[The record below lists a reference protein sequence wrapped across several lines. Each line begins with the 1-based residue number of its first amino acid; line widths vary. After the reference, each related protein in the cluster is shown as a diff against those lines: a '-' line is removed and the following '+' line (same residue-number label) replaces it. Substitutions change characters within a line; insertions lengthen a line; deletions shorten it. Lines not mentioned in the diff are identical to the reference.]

1 MKSPFQRIDNM
12 RFREYIST
20 KFSWFNRHL
29 TSAVFKLLLW
39 CTMIVAWSVVISI
52 AIDMPNERALRESA
66 EELRAEYTSMSNHYN
81 MLSNV
86 MDNVV
91 KRDENVF
98 RKLFESNP
106 YSLNSDDN
114 IGLVELQES
123 LIEKDNDELLDIL
136 NNKMQIAKDNEA
148 KLVKSYDDLR
158 YALSTSSLSVDCIP
172 AIQPVNNR
180 QLTLLAAGKKPLIN
194 PFHRAMHEHHGV
206 DYLIPEG
213 TAVFAT
219 ADGVVKSLSEKNTT
233 HGKAITIDHGNG
245 YQTSYSHL
253 LDIRV
258 KSGQKVKRGDII
270 ALSGNSG
277 LSFAPHLHYE
287 VIFNGM
293 RVDPVHYFFLE
304 LTAEEYQ
311 RIIRI
316 ALSSMQSFD

>member
-1 MKSPFQRIDNM
+1 MKVIKN
-12 RFREYIST
+12 ILT
-20 KFSWFNRHL
+20 KFRWQNNRIL
-29 TSAVFKLLLW
+29 TLSVHLLLW
-39 CTMIVAWSVVISI
+39 IASVTIFYVLLSI
-52 AIDMPNERALRESA
+52 FVDMPAESELRNTNNKLNSEYNKMSERY
-66 EELRAEYTSMSNHYN
+66 EELTE
-81 MLSNV
+81 V
-86 MDNVV
+86 IDNVV
-91 KRDENVF
+91 ARDENVF

-106 YSLNSDDN
+106 YDLTIDDDEER
-114 IGLVELQES
+114 IALHES
-123 LIEKDNDELLDIL
+123 LMDLDNDELLSEL
-136 NNKMQIAKDNEA
+136 NNKLQSAENDKDA
-148 KLVKSYDDLR
+148 LTRSYEDMM
-158 YALSTSSLSVDCIP
+158 YAHETTSLSIDCIP

-194 PFHRAMHEHHGV
+194 PFHRTMREHHGV

-219 ADGVVKSLSEKNTT
+219 ADGTVQSLSEKNTT

-258 KSGQKVKRGDII
+258 KRGDKVKRGDII
-270 ALSGNSG
+270 AMSGNSG

-287 VIFNGM
+287 VIFNGT

-304 LTAEEYQ
+304 LNAEEYQ

>member
-1 MKSPFQRIDNM
+1 MRNIKNILTKLWVQNNRI
-12 RFREYIST
+12 
-20 KFSWFNRHL
+20 L
-29 TSAVFKLLLW
+29 TFTVHLLLW
-39 CTMIVAWSVVISI
+39 GSMVGVCYILLTIFV
-52 AIDMPNERALRESA
+52 DMPAEYKLRHSTD
-66 EELRAEYTSMSNHYN
+66 ELRAEYTKMSERYDE
-81 MLSNV
+81 LTEV

-91 KRDENVF
+91 ARDENVF

-106 YSLNSDDN
+106 YDLTIDDDQER
-114 IGLVELQES
+114 IALHES
-123 LIEKDNDELLDIL
+123 LMEMDNDELLSEL
-136 NNKMQIAKDNEA
+136 TNKLQNAENDKDA
-148 KLVKSYDDLR
+148 LTRSYEDMM
-158 YALSTSSLSVDCIP
+158 YAYETTSLSIDYIP

-194 PFHRAMHEHHGV
+194 PFHRAMREHHGV

-219 ADGVVKSLSEKNTT
+219 ADGVVQSLSEKNTT

-258 KSGQKVKRGDII
+258 KKGDKVKRGDII
-270 ALSGNSG
+270 AMSGNSG

-287 VIFNGM
+287 VILNGT

-304 LTAEEYQ
+304 LNAEEYQ

>member
-1 MKSPFQRIDNM
+1 MQTIDDMINRLKKIFSNISERSLFPSLIKFFVWM
-12 RFREYIST
+12 GVIAFWWIVLSLSVDTPSEYRLRHSTDELRREY
-20 KFSWFNRHL
+20 
-29 TSAVFKLLLW
+29 
-39 CTMIVAWSVVISI
+39 SI
-52 AIDMPNERALRESA
+52 LSERYDS
-66 EELRAEYTSMSNHYN
+66 
-81 MLSNV
+81 LSNIV
-86 MDNVV
+86 DNIV

-106 YSLNSDDN
+106 YDLSADLENERISLHEQ
-114 IGLVELQES
+114 LVEL
-123 LIEKDNDELLDIL
+123 DNTELMDIL
-136 NNKMQIAKDNEA
+136 ANRLQLADKKEYNVLKSSDWMKENIANDYM
-148 KLVKSYDDLR
+148 SI
-158 YALSTSSLSVDCIP
+158 DCVP

-194 PFHRAMHEHHGV
+194 PFHRTMREHHGV
-206 DYLIPEG
+206 DYLVPEG
-213 TAVFAT
+213 TAIFAT
-219 ADGVVKSLSEKNTT
+219 ADGVVKSLSEKTTT

-245 YQTSYSHL
+245 YETSYSHL

-258 KSGQKVKRGDII
+258 RKGQKVKRGDII

-287 VIFNGM
+287 VRYRDT

-304 LTAEEYQ
+304 LTPEEYQ

>member
-1 MKSPFQRIDNM
+1 MKIIKN
-12 RFREYIST
+12 ILT
-20 KFSWFNRHL
+20 KFRWQNNRIL
-29 TSAVFKLLLW
+29 TLSVHLLLW
-39 CTMIVAWSVVISI
+39 IASVTLFYVLLSI
-52 AIDMPNERALRESA
+52 FVDMPAETELRNTNNKLNYEYNKISERY
-66 EELRAEYTSMSNHYN
+66 EELTE
-81 MLSNV
+81 V

-91 KRDENVF
+91 ARDENVF

-106 YSLNSDDN
+106 YDLTIDDDEER
-114 IGLVELQES
+114 IALHES
-123 LIEKDNDELLDIL
+123 LMDLDNDELLSEL
-136 NNKMQIAKDNEA
+136 NSKLQSAENDKDV
-148 KLVKSYDDLR
+148 LTRSYEDMM
-158 YALSTSSLSVDCIP
+158 YAHETTSLSIDCIP

-194 PFHRAMHEHHGV
+194 PFHRTMREHHGV

-219 ADGVVKSLSEKNTT
+219 ADGTVQSLSEKNTT

-258 KSGQKVKRGDII
+258 KRGDKVKRGDII
-270 ALSGNSG
+270 AMSGNSG

-287 VIFNGM
+287 VIFNGT

-304 LTAEEYQ
+304 LNAEEYQ

>member
-1 MKSPFQRIDNM
+1 MGLKNN
-12 RFREYIST
+12 IST
-20 KFSWFNRHL
+20 KLSERKHRVLSL
-29 TSAVFKLLLW
+29 TINILVWLAMIAVW
-39 CTMIVAWSVVISI
+39 YVVILFTV
-52 AIDMPNERALRESA
+52 DMPA
-66 EELRAEYTSMSNHYN
+66 EYELRHSTDELRSEYTKMTERYAELNE
-81 MLSNV
+81 V

-106 YSLNSDDN
+106 YDLTIDDDQRR
-114 IGLVELQES
+114 IELHEN
-123 LIEKDNDELLDIL
+123 LIDMNNDELLSELD
-136 NNKMQIAKDNEA
+136 NRVQKAEADKDV
-148 KLVKSYDDLR
+148 LTRSYEEMM
-158 YALSTSSLSVDCIP
+158 YALETSSLSIDCIP

-194 PFHRAMHEHHGV
+194 PFHRTMREHHGI

-213 TAVFAT
+213 TPVFAT
-219 ADGVVKSLSEKNTT
+219 ADGTVQSLSEKNTT

-258 KSGQKVKRGDII
+258 KRGQSVKRGDII

-287 VIFNGM
+287 VIYNSM

-304 LTAEEYQ
+304 LNAEEYQ

>member
-1 MKSPFQRIDNM
+1 MKIIKN
-12 RFREYIST
+12 ILT
-20 KFSWFNRHL
+20 KFRWQNNRIL
-29 TSAVFKLLLW
+29 TFSVHLLLW
-39 CTMIVAWSVVISI
+39 IASVTLFYVLLSI
-52 AIDMPNERALRESA
+52 FIDMPAESELRNTNNKLNSEYNKMSERY
-66 EELRAEYTSMSNHYN
+66 EELTE
-81 MLSNV
+81 V
-86 MDNVV
+86 IDNVV
-91 KRDENVF
+91 ARDENVF

-106 YSLNSDDN
+106 YDLTIDDN
-114 IGLVELQES
+114 EERIALHES
-123 LIEKDNDELLDIL
+123 LMDLDNDELLSEL
-136 NNKMQIAKDNEA
+136 NSKLQSAENDKDA
-148 KLVKSYDDLR
+148 LTRSYEDMM
-158 YALSTSSLSVDCIP
+158 YAHETTSLSIDCIP

-194 PFHRAMHEHHGV
+194 PFHRTMREHHGV

-219 ADGVVKSLSEKNTT
+219 ADGTVQSLSEKNTT

-258 KSGQKVKRGDII
+258 KRGDKVKRGDII
-270 ALSGNSG
+270 AMSGNSG

-287 VIFNGM
+287 VIFNGT

-304 LTAEEYQ
+304 LNAEEYQ

>member
-1 MKSPFQRIDNM
+1 MKIIKN
-12 RFREYIST
+12 ILT
-20 KFSWFNRHL
+20 KFRWQNNRIL
-29 TSAVFKLLLW
+29 TFSVHLLLW
-39 CTMIVAWSVVISI
+39 IASVTLFYVLLSI
-52 AIDMPNERALRESA
+52 FVDMPAESELRSTNNKLNSEYNKMSERY
-66 EELRAEYTSMSNHYN
+66 EELTE
-81 MLSNV
+81 V
-86 MDNVV
+86 IDNVV
-91 KRDENVF
+91 ARDENVF

-106 YSLNSDDN
+106 YDLTIDDDEER
-114 IGLVELQES
+114 IALHES
-123 LIEKDNDELLDIL
+123 LMDLDNDELLSEL
-136 NNKMQIAKDNEA
+136 NNKLQSAENDKDA
-148 KLVKSYDDLR
+148 LTRSYEDMM
-158 YALSTSSLSVDCIP
+158 YAHETTSLSIDCIP

-194 PFHRAMHEHHGV
+194 PFHRTMREHHGV

-219 ADGVVKSLSEKNTT
+219 ADGTVQSLSEKNTT

-258 KSGQKVKRGDII
+258 KKGDKVKRGDII
-270 ALSGNSG
+270 AMSGNSG

-287 VIFNGM
+287 VIFNGT

-304 LTAEEYQ
+304 LNAEEYQ

>member
-1 MKSPFQRIDNM
+1 MIGIWYAILAF
-12 RFREYIST
+12 
-20 KFSWFNRHL
+20 
-29 TSAVFKLLLW
+29 AV
-39 CTMIVAWSVVISI
+39 
-52 AIDMPNERALRESA
+52 DMPAEYKLRHSTDV
-66 EELRAEYTSMSNHYN
+66 LRAEYTKMSIRYDE
-81 MLSNV
+81 LAEV
-86 MDNVV
+86 MDNVIA
-91 KRDENVF
+91 RDENVF

-106 YSLNSDDN
+106 YDLTIDDEQER
-114 IGLVELQES
+114 IELHES
-123 LIEKDNDELLDIL
+123 LMGMENDELMELLD
-136 NNKMQIAKDNEA
+136 NRVQSAEREKDA
-148 KLVKSYDDLR
+148 LTRSYEDMM
-158 YALSTSSLSVDCIP
+158 YAYQTTTLSIDCIP

-194 PFHRAMHEHHGV
+194 PFHRTMREHHGV
-206 DYLIPEG
+206 DYLVPEG
-213 TAVFAT
+213 TPIFAT
-219 ADGVVKSLSEKNTT
+219 ADGIVQTLSEKNTT

-258 KSGQKVKRGDII
+258 KKGQRVKRGDII

-293 RVDPVHYFFLE
+293 RVDPVHYFFME
-304 LTAEEYQ
+304 LNAEEYQ

>member
-1 MKSPFQRIDNM
+1 MQTIDDMINRLKKIFGTISERSLFPSLIKFFVWM
-12 RFREYIST
+12 GVIAFWWIVLSLSVDTPSEYRLRHSTDELRREY
-20 KFSWFNRHL
+20 
-29 TSAVFKLLLW
+29 
-39 CTMIVAWSVVISI
+39 SI
-52 AIDMPNERALRESA
+52 LSERYDS
-66 EELRAEYTSMSNHYN
+66 
-81 MLSNV
+81 LSNIV
-86 MDNVV
+86 DNIV

-106 YSLNSDDN
+106 YDLSADLENERISLHEQ
-114 IGLVELQES
+114 LVEL
-123 LIEKDNDELLDIL
+123 DNTELMDIL
-136 NNKMQIAKDNEA
+136 ANRMQSTCKKEDMVLKSSDWMKENIANEYM
-148 KLVKSYDDLR
+148 SI
-158 YALSTSSLSVDCIP
+158 DCVP

-194 PFHRAMHEHHGV
+194 PFHRTMREHHGV
-206 DYLIPEG
+206 DYLVPEG
-213 TAVFAT
+213 TAIFAT
-219 ADGVVKSLSEKNTT
+219 ADGVVKSLSEKTTT

-245 YQTSYSHL
+245 YETSYSHL

-258 KSGQKVKRGDII
+258 RKGQKVKRGDII

-287 VIFNGM
+287 VRYRDT

-304 LTAEEYQ
+304 LTPEEYQ

>member
-1 MKSPFQRIDNM
+1 MQTIDDMIN
-12 RFREYIST
+12 RFKNIFSKISEQSLFPSLIKFFVWMGVIAFWWIVLSLSVDTPSEYRLRHSTDELRREY
-20 KFSWFNRHL
+20 
-29 TSAVFKLLLW
+29 
-39 CTMIVAWSVVISI
+39 SI
-52 AIDMPNERALRESA
+52 LSERYDS
-66 EELRAEYTSMSNHYN
+66 
-81 MLSNV
+81 LSNIV
-86 MDNVV
+86 DNIV

-106 YSLNSDDN
+106 YDLSADLENERISLHEQ
-114 IGLVELQES
+114 LVEL
-123 LIEKDNDELLDIL
+123 DNTELMDIL
-136 NNKMQIAKDNEA
+136 SNRLQLADKKEYNVLKSSAWMKENIANG
-148 KLVKSYDDLR
+148 SM
-158 YALSTSSLSVDCIP
+158 SIDCVP

-194 PFHRAMHEHHGV
+194 PFHRTMREHHGV
-206 DYLIPEG
+206 DYLVPEG
-213 TAVFAT
+213 TAIFAT
-219 ADGVVKSLSEKNTT
+219 ADGVVKSLSEKTTT

-245 YQTSYSHL
+245 YETSYSHL

-258 KSGQKVKRGDII
+258 RKGQKVKRGDII

-287 VIFNGM
+287 VRYRDT

-304 LTAEEYQ
+304 LTPEEYQ

>member
-1 MKSPFQRIDNM
+1 
-12 RFREYIST
+12 
-20 KFSWFNRHL
+20 
-29 TSAVFKLLLW
+29 
-39 CTMIVAWSVVISI
+39 
-52 AIDMPNERALRESA
+52 MPNERALRESA

-148 KLVKSYDDLR
+148 KFVKSYDDLR

>member
-1 MKSPFQRIDNM
+1 MKIIKN
-12 RFREYIST
+12 ILT
-20 KFSWFNRHL
+20 KFRWQNNRIL
-29 TSAVFKLLLW
+29 TFSVHLLLW
-39 CTMIVAWSVVISI
+39 IASI
-52 AIDMPNERALRESA
+52 TLFYVLLSIFVDMPAETELRNTNNKLNSEYNKMSERY
-66 EELRAEYTSMSNHYN
+66 EELTE
-81 MLSNV
+81 V
-86 MDNVV
+86 IDNVV
-91 KRDENVF
+91 ARDENVF

-106 YSLNSDDN
+106 YDLTIDDDEER
-114 IGLVELQES
+114 IALHES
-123 LIEKDNDELLDIL
+123 LMDLDNDELLSEL
-136 NNKMQIAKDNEA
+136 NNKLQSAENDKDA
-148 KLVKSYDDLR
+148 LTRSYEYMM
-158 YALSTSSLSVDCIP
+158 YAHETTSLSIDCIP

-194 PFHRAMHEHHGV
+194 PFHRTMREHHGV

-219 ADGVVKSLSEKNTT
+219 ADGTVQSLSEKNTT

-258 KSGQKVKRGDII
+258 KRGDKVKRGDII
-270 ALSGNSG
+270 AMSGNSG

-287 VIFNGM
+287 VIFNGT

-304 LTAEEYQ
+304 LNAEEYQ

>member
-1 MKSPFQRIDNM
+1 MKIIKN
-12 RFREYIST
+12 ILT
-20 KFSWFNRHL
+20 KFRWQNNRIL
-29 TSAVFKLLLW
+29 TFSVHLLLW
-39 CTMIVAWSVVISI
+39 IASVTLFYVLLSI
-52 AIDMPNERALRESA
+52 FVDMPAETELRNTNNRLNSEYDKMSERY
-66 EELRAEYTSMSNHYN
+66 EELTE
-81 MLSNV
+81 V
-86 MDNVV
+86 IDNVV
-91 KRDENVF
+91 ARDENVF

-106 YSLNSDDN
+106 YDLTIDDDEER
-114 IGLVELQES
+114 IALHES
-123 LIEKDNDELLDIL
+123 LMDLDNDELLSEL
-136 NNKMQIAKDNEA
+136 NNKLQSAENDKDA
-148 KLVKSYDDLR
+148 LTRSYEDMM
-158 YALSTSSLSVDCIP
+158 YAHETTSLSIDCIP

-194 PFHRAMHEHHGV
+194 PFHRTMREHHGV

-219 ADGVVKSLSEKNTT
+219 ADGTVQSLSEKNTT

-258 KSGQKVKRGDII
+258 KKGDKVKRGDII
-270 ALSGNSG
+270 AMSGNSG

-287 VIFNGM
+287 VIFNGT

-304 LTAEEYQ
+304 LNAEEYQ